1 MSKFSKDQI
10 EIMRKAYGTLKTMNP
25 SSPTYKKF
33 IKFLGKLPKDQLKQ
47 LAAAN
52 IKFVSML
59 AKNRLRGESIKERS
73 SYDSDNE
80 IQSQY
85 MKDDV
90 VYNRPENIVM
100 IRSQGNKIVV
110 VCKDEDQVQPVMDR
124 MSTDTCILSDYE
136 EWDEGEDMKWIL
148 TFKVTDDYEQLPEKN

>member
-1 MSKFSKDQI
+1 MNKKPLMTVGCE
-10 EIMRKAYGTLKTMNP
+10 EI
-25 SSPTYKKF
+25 
-33 IKFLGKLPKDQLKQ
+33 D
-47 LAAAN
+47 
-52 IKFVSML
+52 
-59 AKNRLRGESIKERS
+59 
-73 SYDSDNE
+73 DSDNE
-80 IQSQY
+80 NQSQY

-100 IRSQGNKIVV
+100 VRSQGNKIVV

-124 MSTDTCILSDYE
+124 MNTDTCFLSDYE